1 MIVVSKK
8 KNVICNKTT
17 KKLSNP
23 LPLEEIK
30 ESHSCLSHLTLTQPQ
45 MPAGT
50 QTTEFVPNPALQ
62 PQGKGGHSAGPIW
75 LAGS

>member
-8 KNVICNKTT
+8 IVIHNKTT

-50 QTTEFVPNPALQ
+50 QTMAFVPIPALQ
-62 PQGKGGHSAGPIW
+62 PQGKGGQ
-75 LAGS
+75 